1 LFSALD
7 FSRFF
12 DWGGK
17 SLKRLFVPA
26 VRRDAQQPASCDI
39 VPRAQRSE
47 INVAVAIAIARG
59 ELLNAGTAAALT
71 LNFLVAA
78 FDQTLAFAILAGLLF
93 VFGHGGILLA

>member
-1 LFSALD
+1 
-7 FSRFF
+7 
-12 DWGGK
+12 
-17 SLKRLFVPA
+17 LKRLFVPV
-26 VRRDAQQPASCDI
+26 VRRDAKQPASGNI

-59 ELLNAGTAAALT
+59 ELLNAGATAALALYFFVT
-71 LNFLVAA
+71 A